1 MGTQRFFF
9 SIFILIYRKKFQ
21 GILHEILYYNRQ
33 SYSGDALVRLN
44 LGTKKWKIL
53 SCLICL
59 TKTKYFHLISNVL
72 MTTILLFFYLHAPLK
87 KRYD

>member
-1 MGTQRFFF
+1 MFFF

-59 TKTKYFHLISNVL
+59 METKYFQLISNVL

-87 KRYD
+87 KRYA